1 MKEKLLISACLLGFC
16 CKYDGGTNTLP
27 ADTIAALREQ
37 YDLIPVCPETAGGLP
52 IPRAPSERRGGR
64 VLSREGNDVTDE
76 YEKGALLALALAERF
91 GCRRA
96 LLKERSPSCGAG
108 EIYDGSFSHTRI
120 PGDGVAAEALRK
132 AGIIGIL
139 LRERRDLNGMRYNE
153 GRLNELVFAVF
164 LKQH

>member
-37 YDLIPVCPETAGGLP
+37 YELIPVCPETAGGLP

-76 YEKGALLALALAERF
+76 YEKGALLALALADRF

-108 EIYDGSFSHTRI
+108 EIYDGTFSHSRI
-120 PGDGVAAEALRK
+120 PGDGVAAEALRR
-132 AGIIGIL
+132 AGLTLFG
-139 LRERRDLNGMRYNE
+139 ES
-153 GRLNELVFAVF
+153 ELDK
-164 LKQH
+164 LIKE

>member
-1 MKEKLLISACLLGFC
+1 MKEKLLISACLLGFR
-16 CKYDGGTNTLP
+16 CKYDGGSNSLP
-27 ADTIAALREQ
+27 ADKVAALRAR

-64 VLSREGNDVTDE
+64 VLSREGNDVTAE
-76 YEKGALLALALAERF
+76 YEQGAQIALALAERF

-108 EIYDGSFSHTRI
+108 EIYDGTFSHSRI

-132 AGIIGIL
+132 AGLFLYG
-139 LRERRDLNGMRYNE
+139 ES
-153 GRLNELVFAVF
+153 ELEK
-164 LKQH
+164 LI

>member
-37 YDLIPVCPETAGGLP
+37 YELIPVCPETAGGLP

-108 EIYDGSFSHTRI
+108 EIYDGTFSHSRI
-120 PGDGVAAEALRK
+120 PGDGVAAEALRR
-132 AGIIGIL
+132 AGLTLFG
-139 LRERRDLNGMRYNE
+139 ES
-153 GRLNELVFAVF
+153 ELDK
-164 LKQH
+164 LIKE

>member
-27 ADTIAALREQ
+27 AETIAALREQ
-37 YDLIPVCPETAGGLP
+37 YGLIPVCPETAGGLP

-76 YEKGALLALALAERF
+76 YEKGAHIALILAERF

-108 EIYDGSFSHTRI
+108 EIYDGTFSHSRV

-132 AGIIGIL
+132 AGLTLYGESRAEKLIK
-139 LRERRDLNGMRYNE
+139 E
-153 GRLNELVFAVF
+153 
-164 LKQH
+164 

>member
-37 YDLIPVCPETAGGLP
+37 YELIPVCPETAGGLP

-64 VLSREGNDVTDE
+64 VLSREGNDVTNE
-76 YEKGALLALALAERF
+76 YEQGARIALALAERF

-132 AGIIGIL
+132 AGLTLYGESRAEKLIK
-139 LRERRDLNGMRYNE
+139 E
-153 GRLNELVFAVF
+153 
-164 LKQH
+164 

>member
-27 ADTIAALREQ
+27 ADTIATLRATYE
-37 YDLIPVCPETAGGLP
+37 LIPVCPETAGGLP

-64 VLSREGNDVTDE
+64 VLSRDDVTDE

-108 EIYDGSFSHTRI
+108 EIYDGTFSHSRV

-132 AGIIGIL
+132 AGLTLYGESETEKLIK
-139 LRERRDLNGMRYNE
+139 E
-153 GRLNELVFAVF
+153 
-164 LKQH
+164 

>member
-37 YDLIPVCPETAGGLP
+37 YELIPVCPETAGGLP
-52 IPRAPSERRGGR
+52 IPRAPSERQDGR
-64 VLSREGNDVTDE
+64 VLSCEGNDVTDE
-76 YEKGALLALALAERF
+76 YEKGARVALALAERF
-91 GCRRA
+91 GCRKA

-108 EIYDGSFSHTRI
+108 EIYDCSFSHTRI

-132 AGIIGIL
+132 AGLALYGESEIEKLI
-139 LRERRDLNGMRYNE
+139 
-153 GRLNELVFAVF
+153 
-164 LKQH
+164 K

>member
-37 YDLIPVCPETAGGLP
+37 YELIPVCPETAGGLP

-108 EIYDGSFSHTRI
+108 EIYDGTFSHSRI

-132 AGIIGIL
+132 AGLTLYGESRAEKLIK
-139 LRERRDLNGMRYNE
+139 E
-153 GRLNELVFAVF
+153 
-164 LKQH
+164 

>member
-1 MKEKLLISACLLGFC
+1 MKDKLLISACLLGFC

-37 YDLIPVCPETAGGLP
+37 YELIPVCPETAGGLP

-108 EIYDGSFSHTRI
+108 EIYDGTFSHSRV

-132 AGIIGIL
+132 AGLTLYGESETEKLI
-139 LRERRDLNGMRYNE
+139 
-153 GRLNELVFAVF
+153 
-164 LKQH
+164 K

>member
-37 YDLIPVCPETAGGLP
+37 YELIPVCPETAGGLP

-96 LLKERSPSCGAG
+96 LLKERSPFCGAG
-108 EIYDGSFSHTRI
+108 EIYDGTFSHSRI
-120 PGDGVAAEALRK
+120 PGDGVAAEALRR
-132 AGIIGIL
+132 AGLFL
-139 LRERRDLNGMRYNE
+139 LGES
-153 GRLNELVFAVF
+153 ELEK
-164 LKQH
+164 LI